1 VRNDDD
7 PREVKRARE
16 RAAPFSQRESR
27 QRQRGKRG
35 RNGTSAEDGV
45 DILPARD
52 FQQGG
57 LQSMRTAGC
66 ASTPLNPSP

>member
-1 VRNDDD
+1 VRTADDD

-35 RNGTSAEDGV
+35 RDGASVEDGGKKIKSMLKN
-45 DILPARD
+45 ILKE
-52 FQQGG
+52 GKI
-57 LQSMRTAGC
+57 
-66 ASTPLNPSP
+66 